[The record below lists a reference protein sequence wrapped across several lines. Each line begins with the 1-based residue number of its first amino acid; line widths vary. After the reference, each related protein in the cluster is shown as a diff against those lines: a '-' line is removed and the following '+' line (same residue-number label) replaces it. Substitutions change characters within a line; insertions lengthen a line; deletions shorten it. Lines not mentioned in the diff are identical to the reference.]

1 MPIIRSVHS
10 IPLILSLA
18 VDSILRLGICNLD
31 CRSPKWT
38 DKDDCQCFG
47 AKLLRTTNG
56 QEWRTVRYV
65 WKGRNVAVLPTVHL
79 FYLVTL
85 NFVLNSHDIS
95 TVRTYVW
102 RDFDN
107 TDGIRLNAW
116 ICLGNVGHVL
126 FKVIL
131 KLAYIAIYKS
141 YCINFVDFDNSFWPS
156 TNSDSFVLGRTL

>member
-1 MPIIRSVHS
+1 MTVNVLAQNYCARQMGRS
-10 IPLILSLA
+10 
-18 VDSILRLGICNLD
+18 D
-31 CRSPKWT
+31 
-38 DKDDCQCFG
+38 
-47 AKLLRTTNG
+47 
-56 QEWRTVRYV
+56 VRYGTSEKDGM
-65 WKGRNVAVLPTVHL
+65 WPFYHRVLPTVHL

-85 NFVLNSHDIS
+85 NFVLNSYDIS
-95 TVRTYVW
+95 TVGTYVW

-141 YCINFVDFDNSFWPS
+141 YCINFVDFDNSF
-156 TNSDSFVLGRTL
+156 